1 MHKARVSSSHSAPQR
16 IVARLLS
23 GLWRGWCERRAR
35 LTEFDRADPAE
46 MARVAGDL
54 GTSVA
59 ELRSL
64 VGRGANAADLL
75 VRRMQSLNL
84 DPGEVEPAVMR
95 DLQRCC
101 SNCLS
106 KTLCAHELEDRPK
119 GARWPK
125 YCPNELTIGALNAD
139 NQRSQP

>member
-1 MHKARVSSSHSAPQR
+1 MHKHRVSSHHAPPQH
-16 IVARLLS
+16 IVAKLLS
-23 GLWRGWCERRAR
+23 DLWRGWRDRRAR
-35 LTEFDRADPAE
+35 ITEFDRADSAE
-46 MARVAGDL
+46 MARVAGEL

-75 VRRMQSLNL
+75 VRRMHSLNL
-84 DPGEVEPAVMR
+84 DLGKVEPAVMR

-101 SNCLS
+101 SNCLN

-119 GARWPK
+119 GACWPK
-125 YCPNELTIGALNAD
+125 YCPNELTLGALEVD
-139 NQRSQP
+139 NQRSQT

>member
-1 MHKARVSSSHSAPQR
+1 MRKDRVSPRHASPQH
-16 IVARLLS
+16 IVVKLLAD
-23 GLWRGWCERRAR
+23 LWRGWSERRAR
-35 LTEFDRADPAE
+35 LAEFDRADLAE

-54 GTSVA
+54 GTSVT
-59 ELRSL
+59 ELRNL

-75 VRRMQSLNL
+75 VRRMHSLNL
-84 DPGEVEPAVMR
+84 DPGKVEPAVMR

-119 GARWPK
+119 EARWPK

-139 NQRSQP
+139 NQRSQT

>member
-1 MHKARVSSSHSAPQR
+1 MRKNHVSPRRASPQD
-16 IVARLLS
+16 IIASFFSDV
-23 GLWRGWCERRAR
+23 WRRWRDRRAR
-35 LTEFDRADPAE
+35 LIEFDRADSVE

-54 GTSVA
+54 RMSVG
-59 ELRSL
+59 ELRDL

-75 VRRMQSLNL
+75 LRRMRSLDL
-84 DPGEVEPAVMR
+84 DPEKVEPAVMR

-101 SNCLS
+101 SKCLS

-119 GARWPK
+119 GARWPE
-125 YCPNELTIGALNAD
+125 YCPNELTIGVLTAE